1 MNSRLFV
8 GNLSFNT
15 SEEAIRDAFAEFG
28 EIVEAKL
35 VTDRDTGRSR
45 GFAFVEL
52 TSNEAAEKA
61 IQEMNGAL
69 LDGRPL
75 RVNLAEAR
83 RDSRGGGGG
92 GGGGGFG
99 ALPAPTEPYQFV
111 LLCLDRKTGQTK
123 WQKVAREE
131 VPHEGHHRDHG
142 FSSYSPVTDGEHVYA
157 YFGSRGLHCYD
168 MAGNPKWQKDF
179 GRMQTRNGFGEG
191 SSPALF
197 RDTARRGSR
206 AALRAVPAPRRRVVR
221 VLPGR
226 AVGSAAGE
234 RARLPRVDPVDRRA
248 VHP

>member
-15 SEEAIRDAFAEFG
+15 SEEAIREAFAEFG

-52 TSNEAAEKA
+52 TSNESAQKA

-92 GGGGGFG
+92 GGGGGFSRSRG
-99 ALPAPTEPYQFV
+99 GGGG
-111 LLCLDRKTGQTK
+111 DR
-123 WQKVAREE
+123 
-131 VPHEGHHRDHG
+131 
-142 FSSYSPVTDGEHVYA
+142 
-157 YFGSRGLHCYD
+157 GSRGSE
-168 MAGNPKWQKDF
+168 
-179 GRMQTRNGFGEG
+179 RRN
-191 SSPALF
+191 
-197 RDTARRGSR
+197 RW
-206 AALRAVPAPRRRVVR
+206 
-221 VLPGR
+221 
-226 AVGSAAGE
+226 
-234 RARLPRVDPVDRRA
+234 
-248 VHP
+248 